1 MGVALVLAAVPLC
14 LGVYGCESTPRIRVA
29 TTTSV
34 ENSGLLTEILPA
46 FEQDHQVRVDVLP
59 VGSGRALNLL
69 TRGDVALGLTHDPQA
84 EASALEAGII
94 TSYRKIMF
102 NDFIIVGP
110 PEDPAGVAQASGT
123 VEALHRIVANDGLFV
138 SRGDAS
144 GTHSREQGLWVLA
157 NRQPS
162 PERLLETGQGMAAT
176 LRVASERG
184 AYTLTD
190 RATFEQVRSRL
201 RLTSVCRGGPELL
214 NTYAIFQR
222 VGLTGAE
229 RAIATAL
236 TDWLVEGEGRQLAA
250 HFRLNGH
257 PVFHVWP
264 AGSPNDQP
272 TDRPHAR

>member
-1 MGVALVLAAVPLC
+1 MGLALVHAAVPLC

-69 TRGDVALGLTHDPQA
+69 KRGDVALGLTHDPQA

-102 NDFIIVGP
+102 NDYIIVGP

-144 GTHSREQGLWVLA
+144 GTHSREQELWVLA

-190 RATFEQVRSRL
+190 GATFEQVRSRL

-236 TDWLVEGEGRQLAA
+236 ADWLVEGEGRQLAA
-250 HFRLNGH
+250 HFRLNGR